1 VAVVANR
8 VRRRVAFW
16 RRVLADQG
24 TRHPRQLFLVVV
36 VVGLLHGTRA
46 PASVVAAAALAVAFG
61 SLTLPVVR
69 RPAAALALAAA
80 LLGAAWVA
88 EARTASL
95 ERTRLAASFG
105 QSVTGEA
112 TVLSPLRADAF
123 GGRRTLVRWH
133 GEPVLMRVPSWMA
146 PADERPALGGQAL
159 GGKASGARAS
169 SEHPSGGT
177 PPDGEVDVD
186 ALRVGDI
193 VSVRGRIRPPD
204 LAGQALHAHATLRA
218 TELQATGRR
227 RGGALGVV
235 DGVRRRAERVLD
247 GHLPPGEAALLRG
260 MVLGDDAAL
269 PDDLRDAFKAASLTH
284 LTAASGQNIALLAAL
299 ALGLCIVAGVGIRA
313 RWTLV
318 LALIVFY
325 VPLAG
330 GGPSIQR
337 AGVMGVAAIAAAL
350 AGRPASRWYALL
362 LAAAATLGLD
372 PRAATDAG
380 WQLSF
385 AAVVGIATIAAPA
398 RDRLQRRGLAA
409 PVAEAVSVTL
419 AATLATAP
427 LIAIHFDRVSLVAL
441 PANVLATLAVAPI
454 MWLGLAAAAL
464 GQLVPS
470 LASPLVALTGPL
482 LGYLVG
488 LARLAAGLPGAQ
500 VALPLSALVVL
511 CALAA
516 VLMTAPVT
524 EMVAGPTHRL
534 SPRDWLGPRRTPAS
548 SNGLSPQEW
557 FAARGRPSAT
567 GGPRSGRRRA
577 LLAAAIFIA
586 VAAALGPA
594 LIPPRTLAPPPA
606 GTLRVTALGIGQG
619 DATLLQ
625 AGGHAVL
632 VDAGPAGDGIAR
644 KLKAAGVR
652 RLDALVVTHPQADHD
667 GGAPAVLMALPVA
680 MLLDGRGG
688 DRSPTSSAIDGP
700 ARRERTRVTPAQAG
714 QLVRAGPLT
723 LRILWPPA
731 GPATPGVD
739 PNDRAV
745 VAVAEA
751 FGATALLTA
760 DAESPVLAPL
770 DIPPVDVLKVS
781 HHGSADPGLP
791 ALLERL
797 RPRVA
802 LIEVGAHNPYGHP
815 TPSTLQALS
824 AAVPVV
830 KRTDR
835 DGAVRVDLT
844 AGQATVTNG

>member
-1 VAVVANR
+1 VSARGRSSAACVSGAADR
-8 VRRRVAFW
+8 GRLRAAFW
-16 RRVLADQG
+16 RQVVADQG
-24 TRHPRQLFLVVV
+24 TRHPRQLLLAVI
-36 VVGLLHGTRA
+36 VVGLVLGTRA
-46 PASVVAAAALAVAFG
+46 PASVIAITALGVAFG
-61 SLTLPVVR
+61 ALTLPVVGH
-69 RPAAALALAAA
+69 PVAALALAVT
-80 LLGAAWVA
+80 LLGAAWA
-88 EARTASL
+88 AQARTATL

-112 TVLSPLRADAF
+112 TVLAPLRADAY
-123 GGRRTLVRWH
+123 GGRRALVRWR
-133 GEPVLMRVPSWMA
+133 GEPVLLRVPSWMVSG
-146 PADERPALGGQAL
+146 ERRPGG
-159 GGKASGARAS
+159 RAVS
-169 SEHPSGGT
+169 DDSPSGGRRSGG
-177 PPDGEVDVD
+177 DVDAD

-193 VSVRGRIRPPD
+193 VAVRGRLRPPD
-204 LAGQALHAHATLRA
+204 LAGQAVHAHATLRA
-218 TELQATGRR
+218 TELRATGRR

-247 GHLPPGEAALLRG
+247 GHLPSAEATLLRG
-260 MVLGDDAAL
+260 MVLGDDAAM
-269 PDDLRDAFKAASLTH
+269 PEDLRDAFKAASLTH

-299 ALGLCIVAGVGIRA
+299 AFGLCVLAGVGVRG

-318 LALIVFY
+318 LVLIALY

-337 AGVMGVAAIAAAL
+337 AGVMGATTIAAAL

-362 LAAAATLGLD
+362 LAAAATLVLD
-372 PRAATDAG
+372 PRAAADPG

-385 AAVVGIATIAAPA
+385 AAVVGIAMLAAPA
-398 RDRLQRRGLAA
+398 RERLQRGGLAA
-409 PVAEAVSVTL
+409 PVAEAVAVTL
-419 AATLATAP
+419 AATLSTAP

-464 GQLVPS
+464 GQLAPV
-470 LASPLVALTGPL
+470 LAVPLVVVTGPL

-500 VALPLSALVVL
+500 MTLPLAALVVL

-516 VLMTAPVT
+516 VLVTAPAEEDLT
-524 EMVAGPTHRL
+524 
-534 SPRDWLGPRRTPAS
+534 SGPRRRR
-548 SNGLSPQEW
+548 SPRERL
-557 FAARGRPSAT
+557 A
-567 GGPRSGRRRA
+567 GRRRV
-577 LLAAAIFIA
+577 LLATAILIA

-594 LIPPRTLAPPPA
+594 LLPPRTLAPPPDGA
-606 GTLRVTALGIGQG
+606 LRVTALDIGQG

-625 AGGHAVL
+625 AGSHAIL

-644 KLKAAGVR
+644 KLEDAGVR

-667 GGAPAVLMALPVA
+667 GGAPAVLAALPVA
-680 MLLDGRGG
+680 LLLDGRGG
-688 DRSPTSSAIDGP
+688 DRSPTSTAIDAP
-700 ARRERTRVTPAQAG
+700 AQRARTRITAAQAG
-714 QLVRAGPLT
+714 QTISAGPLT

-731 GPATPGVD
+731 GHATPGTD

-751 FGATALLTA
+751 FGANALLTA

-770 DIPPVDVLKVS
+770 DLPPVDVLKVS
-781 HHGSADPGLP
+781 HHGSADPDLP
-791 ALLERL
+791 ALLQRL

-802 LIEVGAHNPYGHP
+802 LIEVGDHNTYGHP
-815 TPSTLQALS
+815 TPTTLS
-824 AAVPVV
+824 ALATAVPVV

-835 DGAVRVDLT
+835 DGAVRVDLR
-844 AGQATVTNG
+844 AGRATVTSG